1 MTTEVKNLLFQ
12 DKSPK
17 LSFYIKYIRAVDL
30 HMQKERDEYM
40 KEVSKNRKKYL
51 RKIRLRKIEILIT
64 QIAIVIAFIALWEIL
79 AQKGK
84 IDSFITSQPS
94 RIVKTFMN
102 LSSNN
107 LIEHLKITVE
117 ETLIGFLLGTI
128 AGEITAIILWWST
141 FISKVSEPFLV
152 VLNSLPK
159 IELGPVIIIWVGAG
173 MPAIIV
179 MALSISLIV
188 TILEI
193 LNGFLHTDKEKIKM
207 AKTFNANKIQI
218 LNKIVFP
225 SNIPTFFNT
234 LKVNIGLSL
243 VGVISGEFLVS
254 KGGLGYL
261 IVYGGQVFQLDLVM
275 TSVII
280 LAVVAALM
288 YESIVVLE
296 RIFVK

>member
-1 MTTEVKNLLFQ
+1 MNKFENISN
-12 DKSPK
+12 D
-17 LSFYIKYIRAVDL
+17 
-30 HMQKERDEYM
+30 
-40 KEVSKNRKKYL
+40 RKKYL
-51 RKIRLRKIEILIT
+51 KKIKLRKIETIST
-64 QIAIVIAFIALWEIL
+64 QIIIIITFIVLWEVL
-79 AQKGK
+79 AQKG
-84 IDSFITSQPS
+84 ILDSFITSQPS
-94 RIVKTFMN
+94 RIIKTFMN
-102 LSSNN
+102 LTSND
-107 LIEHLKITVE
+107 LLEHLKITCI
-117 ETLIGFLLGTI
+117 ETLIGFSLGTVLGVI
-128 AGEITAIILWWST
+128 IAIILWWSP

-159 IELGPVIIIWVGAG
+159 IALGPVIIIWVGAG

-193 LNGFLHTDKEKIKM
+193 LNGFLHTEEEKIKM
-207 AKTFNANKIQI
+207 AKTFNANKVQI
-218 LNKIVFP
+218 LTKVVLP
-225 SNIPTFFNT
+225 SNISTFFNT

-280 LAVVAALM
+280 LGIVAALM
-288 YESIVVLE
+288 YQSIVWIEKIV
-296 RIFVK
+296 VK

>member
-1 MTTEVKNLLFQ
+1 
-12 DKSPK
+12 
-17 LSFYIKYIRAVDL
+17 
-30 HMQKERDEYM
+30 M
-40 KEVSKNRKKYL
+40 KKIENISEDRKKYL
-51 RKIRLRKIEILIT
+51 RKVKLRKIEILAT
-64 QIAIVIAFIALWEIL
+64 QIFLVIAFIVIWEVL
-79 AQKGK
+79 AETGK

-107 LIEHLKITVE
+107 LLEHLKITCI
-117 ETLIGFLLGTI
+117 ETLVGFLLGSFL
-128 AGEITAIILWWST
+128 GVITAIILWWSP

-159 IELGPVIIIWVGAG
+159 TALGPVIIIWVGAG

-179 MALSISLIV
+179 MALAISLIV
-188 TILEI
+188 TILEV
-193 LNGFLHTDKEKIKM
+193 LNGFLHTDEEKIKM

-218 LNKIVFP
+218 LTKIVIP
-225 SNIPTFFNT
+225 SNIPTFFNS

-288 YESIVVLE
+288 YQSIVMLE
-296 RIFVK
+296 KKFVK

>member
-1 MTTEVKNLLFQ
+1 
-12 DKSPK
+12 
-17 LSFYIKYIRAVDL
+17 
-30 HMQKERDEYM
+30 M
-40 KEVSKNRKKYL
+40 KKVENISIDRQKYL
-51 RKIRLRKIEILIT
+51 KKVKLRKVEIFAT
-64 QIAIVIAFIALWEIL
+64 QIFIVIAFIAIWEIL
-79 AQKGK
+79 AQTGK

-102 LSSNN
+102 LSSND
-107 LIEHLKITVE
+107 LLEHLRITCT
-117 ETLIGFLLGTI
+117 ETLIGFGIGTF
-128 AGEITAIILWWST
+128 AGVVIAIILWWSP

-159 IELGPVIIIWVGAG
+159 TALGPVIIIWVGAG

-179 MALSISLIV
+179 MALAISLIV

-193 LNGFLHTDKEKIKM
+193 LNGFLHTEEEKIKM
-207 AKTFNANKIQI
+207 AKTFDANKIQI
-218 LNKIVFP
+218 LTKIVIP

-288 YESIVVLE
+288 YESIVLLE
-296 RIFVK
+296 KRFVK